1 MRQEHSGILFVVL
14 SAVCYGFIAIFVK
27 FAYAGQVNLTTIL
40 AGRFVLAALFMWL
53 LVFIRKQPV
62 SFSSRDILSLLLI
75 SILGYWASSTLF
87 FASLR
92 VIPAS
97 LASLLLFTHPVM
109 VSVAEA
115 VIYRYRLTPGKISA
129 LALSTAGLIMVLGNI
144 GGEVDPEGVM
154 MALGAAVFYTA
165 YLLYGQ
171 RVVRK
176 HPPDVVTAYLLT
188 FAAVGFTSYGA
199 ASGGIFLGFPASSW
213 IWILAMAFVST
224 FSAVLFLFAGLK
236 RLEAG
241 KASVISTLE
250 VVFTVLFSSIL
261 LGDSMNMLQIAGGLM
276 IVSGIVILR
285 MQPDEKFLAHREGVS
300 ESNGEKT

>member
-1 MRQEHSGILFVVL
+1 MRQEHTGIFFVAL
-14 SAVCYGFIAIFVK
+14 SAVCYGFMAIFVK
-27 FAYAGQVNLTTIL
+27 FAYAGQVNLTTTL
-40 AGRFVLAALFMWL
+40 SGRFVLAALFMWL
-53 LVFIRKQPV
+53 LVFIRRQPV
-62 SFSSRDILSLLLI
+62 SISSRDILSLLLI
-75 SILGYWASSTLF
+75 SLLGYGVSSTLF

-97 LASLLLFTHPVM
+97 LASLVLFTHPVM

-115 VIYRYRLTPGKISA
+115 VIYRYPLTPRKVSA
-129 LALSTAGLIMVLGNI
+129 LILSMAGLMMVLGNI
-144 GGEVDPEGVM
+144 KGEINQEGVI

-171 RVVRK
+171 RAVKK
-176 HPPDVVTAYLLT
+176 HPPDVVTAFLLT
-188 FAAVGFTSYGA
+188 FAAIGFTSYGVA
-199 ASGGIFLGFPASSW
+199 AGGIYLGFPPTSW
-213 IWILAMAFVST
+213 IWIVAMAFVST

-261 LGDSMNMLQIAGGLM
+261 LGDSMNLLQIAGGLM
-276 IVSGIVILR
+276 IVSGIIFLR
-285 MQPDEKFLAHREGVS
+285 VQPDKKFLAAREGVPGG
-300 ESNGEKT
+300 NGEKT